1 MTPHPAAPDDGVPAD
16 ALFERLR
23 ERIAAQRHFGPR
35 AGSEL
40 PPLDDRHFA
49 QLAATIEQAAQFAA
63 IGEALPSFEHLGF
76 IRRIVA
82 SVLGRVVLYFL
93 RLITVDQRR
102 FNALVVRALRTA
114 NGTARGL
121 YAELQALPGNLLGAL
136 RERDER
142 VAHLERELAVRDERL
157 AYLEQELA
165 VRDRRLLAL
174 ENASG
179 DRDQWFAALHAE
191 MQQLRG
197 MRAES
202 EAGREHDEEA
212 RAAQQ
217 MALADL
223 RTSLTVFRAQL
234 AAMQRQHA
242 AGAPAGETAEAAPS
256 PRQPPPS
263 QPLLSALVASEVLRG
278 SEAGIGERQA
288 GYVRYFEGATDVLDV
303 GCGRG
308 EFLDLLRGAGIP
320 ARGVD
325 ADLDMVLRCRE
336 QGLDVACADALHHL
350 AELPDASQGGLVSI
364 QVIEHWPT
372 PTLIDFIQQAART
385 LRPGARLLIE
395 TLNPESLLV
404 LYRWYWLDVT
414 HERLVHPQA
423 LQYLLRVAGFHDL
436 ECVFAPPPDGPLR
449 IPPLPVTGTDA
460 PALQPF
466 NAATQYLNDLL
477 YASFD
482 YAVVARR

>member
-23 ERIAAQRHFGPR
+23 ERIAAQRQFAPR
-35 AGSEL
+35 AGHEL
-40 PPLDDRHFA
+40 PELDHRHFA

-76 IRRIVA
+76 VRRIVA

-102 FNALVVRALRTA
+102 FNALVVRALRTG

-142 VAHLERELAVRDERL
+142 VAHLE
-157 AYLEQELA
+157 QELA
-165 VRDRRLLAL
+165 VRDLRLLAL
-174 ENASG
+174 ENASR
-179 DRDQWFAALHAE
+179 DRDQWFAALDAE
-191 MQQLRG
+191 MRQLRG
-197 MRAES
+197 VRAES
-202 EAGREHDEEA
+202 ETSRDRDEEV

-234 AAMQRQHA
+234 AAVQRQHA
-242 AGAPAGETAEAAPS
+242 AGAPAGGTAEAPPS
-256 PRQPPPS
+256 PRQPAPS
-263 QPLLSALVASEVLRG
+263 QPLVSALVASEVLRG

-288 GYVRYFEGATDVLDV
+288 GYVRYFEGAMDVLDV

-308 EFLDLLRGAGIP
+308 EFLDLLRGAGIS

-336 QGLDVACADALHHL
+336 QGLEVACADALHHL
-350 AELPDASQGGLVSI
+350 AELPDASLGGLVSI

-372 PTLIDFIQQAART
+372 PTLIDFIEQAART

-423 LQYLLRVAGFHDL
+423 LQYLLRAAGFHNL

-449 IPPLPVTGTDA
+449 IPPLPVTETDA
-460 PALQPF
+460 SALQPF